1 MAVQQPKSANMKDVA
16 ALAGVSIATIS
27 RYLNGETNRMSKVT
41 AVKVAAAIE
50 KLNYVPNSSARQMI
64 TKSSK
69 MIAVITANIDDYFS
83 SELFKGISSILES
96 QGYIGVLFDA
106 DSDNAREQKLLE
118 VIGRQV
124 FDGLI
129 IQPANDPQMIQQ
141 ALRRQLPVVVVDRE
155 MDAGTWPQVVTDNYQ
170 IARQAT
176 QHFLDEGCTHV
187 IVLTSD
193 VHLAR
198 TRQERYRGILSVAD
212 NVDTIEVSE
221 ASYNHSAVYQQLK
234 AALTRSTERTL
245 VFALKERWFLEF
257 IPDLINE
264 GLLDGRRVT
273 ATGFADT
280 DIARRLAPNTQLIT
294 QNPYLMGA
302 SAAELLLQ
310 ELQDPKLDLSH
321 QKLIQ
326 PAKFG

>member
-1 MAVQQPKSANMKDVA
+1 MTANQSKSANMKDVA

-41 AVKVAAAIE
+41 AAKVAAAIE

-106 DSDNAREQKLLE
+106 DSDNDREKKLLE

-129 IQPANDPQMIQQ
+129 IQPVNDPQTIQQ

-155 MDAGTWPQVVTDNYQ
+155 MDTGTWPQVVTDNYQ

-176 QHFLDEGCTHV
+176 QHFLDEGRTHI

-221 ASYNHSAVYQQLK
+221 TSYNHSAVYQQLK
-234 AALTRSTERTL
+234 TALTRSTERTL
-245 VFALKERWFLEF
+245 IFALKERWFLEF

-264 GLLDGRRVT
+264 GLLDGQQVT

-326 PAKFG
+326 PAKFN